1 MNHHGNCSLLGTL
14 VYWYTLKP
22 QVQTYQ
28 HTLIQTTLT
37 HLVGGHD
44 IGIEWESE
52 KGDNATVS
60 NFYNTQKTDRI
71 VRNVRIKL
79 VLYNFQRLQHKHHTL
94 SPLVTPLGHIV
105 KRPFPRKRGGLWHN
119 ENLSGCFILAIRYVM
134 IISVM
139 A

>member
-28 HTLIQTTLT
+28 HTLIHTTLT

-52 KGDNATVS
+52 EGDNATVS
-60 NFYNTQKTDRI
+60 YCYNTQKTDRI
-71 VRNVRIKL
+71 VRNIRTKL
-79 VLYNFQRLQHKHHTL
+79 VLYSFQRLQPKHHTL
-94 SPLVTPLGHIV
+94 SPLVIPLGHI
-105 KRPFPRKRGGLWHN
+105 KCPYPWKRGGLWHN
-119 ENLSGCFILAIRYVM
+119 ENISGCFILAVRYIM
-134 IISVM
+134 IISLM